1 MIKDVLLATS
11 VAPNADLDRQREAL
25 ASWRSQGFQ
34 LVSLN
39 SAEEIGVLEDSFPDL
54 DFVPVANTAEALTGK
69 PLVFVSELLNYLA
82 DSGHAFVG
90 LTNADIHFATDPGLL
105 EKVAHIANDSLIC
118 GPRFDVE
125 NLKDEDGRL
134 DPVGFDYFIF
144 DRSMKHFWNT
154 SRLCLGMPYWD
165 HWLPFAALLSGV
177 PLKILDAPI
186 ARHQIHPI
194 NWGPETLVF
203 AGEFIRNLIDV
214 SSRHTPDSGTAAAQA
229 RDALKSFD
237 LEKKFYQLQFQVQEE
252 GSSTDP
258 RQSEAVTALA
268 AFYDEATKLVATLI
282 RRYATVVTLD

>member
-25 ASWRSQGFQ
+25 VSWRSQGFQ
-34 LVSLN
+34 LVSVN
-39 SAEEIGVLEDSFPDL
+39 SAKEIVALEDGFPET
-54 DFVPVANTAEALTGK
+54 DFIPATNTAEALTGR
-69 PLVFVSELLNYLA
+69 PLVFVSEILDYLA
-82 DSGHAFVG
+82 DSSHAIVG
-90 LTNADIHFATDPGLL
+90 LTNADIHLATDPGPL

-125 NLKDEDGRL
+125 NLEDEDGRL

-144 DRSMKHFWNT
+144 DRSMKRFWHP

-203 AGEFIRNLIDV
+203 AGEFIRNLIEV
-214 SSRHTPDSGTAAAQA
+214 SSRHTSDNGMAAAQA
-229 RDALKSFD
+229 SYELKTFG
-237 LEKKFYQLQFQVQEE
+237 LEKKFYQLQYQVQEE
-252 GSSTDP
+252 GPSTDP
-258 RQSEAVTALA
+258 TQSEAVTALA
-268 AFYDEATKLVATLI
+268 AFYDEATKLVAALI
-282 RRYATVVTLD
+282 RRYATLVTFD